1 MNKNAGYWIKNLSL
15 EKHPEG
21 GYFKEIY
28 RSEEK
33 IPAESLPERFSKS
46 RSFTTSICFLLESSD
61 FSAFHRLKSDEVWH
75 FFTGSALTLHIIG
88 HDGKHTQEVLGS
100 DLENG
105 EIFQAVVKAR
115 CWFAVKVNDRSSFS
129 LTSCTVSPGFEFQD
143 FELGKRDELLRIY
156 PEHKKII
163 EELTR

>member
-1 MNKNAGYWIKNLSL
+1 MNKNADYWIESLSL

-28 RSEEK
+28 RSEER

-46 RSFTTSICFLLESSD
+46 RSFATSIYFLLEGSD

-75 FFTGSALTLHIIG
+75 FFTGAALTLHIIG
-88 HDGKHTQEVLGS
+88 HDGKYTQEVLGS
-100 DLENG
+100 DLEDG
-105 EIFQAVVKAR
+105 EIFQVVVKAR
-115 CWFAVKVNDRSSFS
+115 CWFAAKVNDRSSFS

-143 FELGKRDELLRIY
+143 FELGKRDELLGIY
-156 PEHKKII
+156 PENKKII